1 MSKEFRKAIRVLVN
15 QLHKKKKASAK
26 ADKQDD
32 EQEQATLAVLSPE
45 VKAFVQDFTE
55 EWHTKLSQKPP
66 RLVAKKMKK
75 ERSLPQGLGKDDF
88 QWLCR
93 FMARWHRKHAGKC
106 DVMSG
111 WSSGETGDD
120 TSGDEDASPRRR
132 GKHGRVAKL
141 GESGGLSESED
152 TDCLEKVSNYCVL
165 SVILINVVTL
175 ESNRLTQ
182 SRTQSASTNSL
193 IRPSLAHSPL
203 THGLTHPRA
212 HASIHSLTHSP
223 TGSIVLPRTHWRPN
237 VSVHPL
243 SYPLDH

>member
-1 MSKEFRKAIRVLVN
+1 MSNEFRKAIRVLVN

-26 ADKQDD
+26 ADKKDD

-132 GKHGRVAKL
+132 GKHGRAAKL
-141 GESGGLSESED
+141 GEGGGLSESED
-152 TDCLEKVSNYCVL
+152 TDCLEKVSNHCVWY
-165 SVILINVVTL
+165 VILINVVTL
-175 ESNRLTQ
+175 ESKRPAQ
-182 SRTQSASTNSL
+182 SRTRSACYSL
-193 IRPSLAHSPL
+193 SHPPFTRSLT
-203 THGLTHPRA
+203 THTR
-212 HASIHSLTHSP
+212 THSP
-223 TGSIVLPRTHWRPN
+223 TCTRIHSLVYSLAH
-237 VSVHPL
+237 
-243 SYPLDH
+243 